1 VGLARL
7 GAAEY
12 GKSNS
17 GKTGGTGAAS
27 IRVSIIAFRKEGQIH
42 ERGLTM
48 SAESRGPE
56 PQFENPEVSKLEDET
71 NEDGSARKQMDREA
85 EKLAR
90 KSTKVE
96 QDSGKDRSIFTK

>member
-1 VGLARL
+1 
-7 GAAEY
+7 
-12 GKSNS
+12 
-17 GKTGGTGAAS
+17 
-27 IRVSIIAFRKEGQIH
+27 
-42 ERGLTM
+42 
-48 SAESRGPE
+48 
-56 PQFENPEVSKLEDET
+56 VSKLEDET